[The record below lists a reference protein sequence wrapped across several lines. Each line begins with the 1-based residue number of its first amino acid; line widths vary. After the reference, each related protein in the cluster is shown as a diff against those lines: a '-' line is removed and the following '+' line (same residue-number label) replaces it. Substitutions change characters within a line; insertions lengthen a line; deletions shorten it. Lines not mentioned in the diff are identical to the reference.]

1 MRGPAAAGPRGT
13 GPTAGPAKTP
23 GGPDP
28 FAPRPDGLRTPF
40 TLGIDENVKD
50 PGAWQL
56 WWEFNKDRYLRYSGV
71 NTGDTLTGTD
81 EFSLG
86 KGETFRSIGGR
97 VDDKLVQERI
107 LPAIQKG
114 IELGGDNEYVKSG
127 MMGLAKIGGAEN
139 FRTVDFMMRYFLVHG
154 EPEIHHTAA
163 AALGIAGYEQSYSLL
178 TELAKDSP
186 SGREQCSKAVVPM
199 ETRAF
204 AAYGLGLIG
213 QKSTSTR
220 LRTQIVADLIALLEE
235 DDPKTNDVQVAA
247 MVSLGLIPL
256 EMGRDVE
263 VCICGECE
271 VKDPSTSYQAQVTY
285 LMRYFT
291 ADTEYDPIVRAHTAS
306 TLARLVDAGAGQQDE
321 TLADAVEEIK
331 LGVCD
336 ILVESLQR
344 YARQPHMVRES
355 AVMALGLV
363 GDADNSDVDTWIRRE
378 LGTIAKT
385 GKGIEQRFALMALAE
400 VGSRRGQG
408 EHAWAGTAD
417 ARADLLQVMTKSKKS
432 VRPWATLALGVFGN
446 HLALE
451 GQERSLSVD
460 KALERMAR
468 GAKSVREIGAIA
480 LAAGLRQTSAMAPVL
495 IKKMESLKDE
505 TSRSYV
511 AVGLGLLGDKSA
523 INPLQEALTA
533 STEDPLLAAR
543 AGLALG
549 LLGDNSVIKSLLG
562 RLEDAETSEEKA
574 SIAGALGFLGD
585 RRSIEALVALL
596 EDREDPMASHRSAAM
611 AALGFMADRA
621 TETWRARL
629 AHGTNYLAET
639 PTLVHGE
646 GSGILNLR

>member
-1 MRGPAAAGPRGT
+1 M
-13 GPTAGPAKTP
+13 
-23 GGPDP
+23 
-28 FAPRPDGLRTPF
+28 
-40 TLGIDENVKD
+40 DENVVD

-56 WWEFNKDRYLRYSGV
+56 WWEFNKDRYLRYSGI

-86 KGETFRSIGGR
+86 KGESFRTIGGR
-97 VDDKLVQERI
+97 VDDRLVQERI
-107 LPAIQKG
+107 LPAIQMG
-114 IELGGDNEYVKSG
+114 LELGGDNAYVKSG
-127 MMGLAKIGGAEN
+127 MLGLAKIGGAEN
-139 FRTVDFMMRYFLVHG
+139 FRSVDFMMRYFLVHG
-154 EPEIHHTAA
+154 EAEIHHTAA
-163 AALGIAGYEQSYSLL
+163 AALGIAGFEQSYSLL
-178 TELAKDSP
+178 SELAKDSA
-186 SGREQCSKAVVPM
+186 SGCEQCSKAKVPM
-199 ETRAF
+199 QTRAF
-204 AAYGLGLIG
+204 AAYGMGLIG
-213 QKSTSTR
+213 QKSANSR

-256 EMGRDVE
+256 EMGRDVD

-291 ADTEYDPIVRAHTAS
+291 ADTEFDPVVRAHTAS
-306 TLARLVDAGAGQQDE
+306 TLARLVDAGRGQQDE

-336 ILVESLQR
+336 VLVESLQR

-355 AVMALGLV
+355 AVMALGLL
-363 GDADNSDVDTWIRRE
+363 GDADDSDLDTWIRRE
-378 LGTIAKT
+378 LGTIAKA
-385 GKGIEQRFALMALAE
+385 GRGIEQRFALMALAE

-408 EHAWAGTAD
+408 ENPWAGSAD
-417 ARADLLQVMTKSKKS
+417 ARADLLQVMSKSKKS
-432 VRPWATLALGVFGN
+432 VRPWASLALGVFGN
-446 HLALE
+446 HLAQA
-451 GQERSLSVD
+451 GQERSRTVD
-460 KALERMAR
+460 LALARMAR
-468 GAKSVREIGAIA
+468 GAKSVQIMGAIS

-495 IKKMESLKDE
+495 IKKLESLKDE
-505 TSRSYV
+505 TCRSYV

-523 INPLQEALTA
+523 INPLQETLKE

-549 LLGDNSVIKSLLG
+549 LLGDDSVIKALLS
-562 RLEDAETSEEKA
+562 RLEKAEATEEKA
-574 SIAGALGFLGD
+574 SIAGALGFIGD

-596 EDREDPMASHRSAAM
+596 KDREDPMAAHRSAAM
-611 AALGFMADRA
+611 NALGFMADRA
-621 TETWRARL
+621 PETWRARL

-646 GSGILNLR
+646 GTGILNLR